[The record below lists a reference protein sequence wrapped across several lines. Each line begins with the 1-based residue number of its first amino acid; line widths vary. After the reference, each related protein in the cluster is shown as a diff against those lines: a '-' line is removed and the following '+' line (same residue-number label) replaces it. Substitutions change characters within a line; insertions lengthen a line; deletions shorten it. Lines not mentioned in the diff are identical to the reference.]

1 MKFPCDWESRH
12 SAGVSKGLENLAL
25 HPGLW
30 QRRMNLFLG
39 NVGLFFDIAQFCHIF
54 PCFYWCIFKL
64 FSPCCLTYCPELL
77 GIQCYANSLLLLL
90 LGKLQDTALNYS
102 SPFLSSA
109 YRSPWNYPPFQKNT
123 NLPYRVFA
131 YNQYFPADGLCEHSR
146 DALQNGS
153 HGKKGMLSHKI
164 AATANMAKHKI
175 SIYQETNYS
184 GYSLLALTT
193 PAYFCLFSE

>member
-1 MKFPCDWESRH
+1 MSSLSQPLSSGMKFPCDWESH
-12 SAGVSKGLENLAL
+12 HFAGVSKGLENLAL
-25 HPGLW
+25 R
-30 QRRMNLFLG
+30 QRRMNLFLE
-39 NVGLFFDIAQFCHIF
+39 NAGLFFDIAQFCHIS

-109 YRSPWNYPPFQKNT
+109 YKSPWNYPPFPQNT

-131 YNQYFPADGLCEHSR
+131 YNQSFPADGPLWPLWAFQGCPSKWQPWE
-146 DALQNGS
+146 
-153 HGKKGMLSHKI
+153 
-164 AATANMAKHKI
+164 
-175 SIYQETNYS
+175 E
-184 GYSLLALTT
+184 GYA
-193 PAYFCLFSE
+193 